1 MIEKITGYILNTEGA
16 LFQLAISLIVFAVS
30 YLISRLVRYKVMPW
44 LMNLLNK
51 KEKKGPYVLAKGFS
65 RPAPVA
71 VWTTGIFLACILLPL
86 PADLALPFGNLM
98 SKLLRVTMICLLA
111 WGLIGSSDL
120 GPVLFHDVR
129 GKLDLEVD
137 NTVAN
142 FLNKILKGTIL
153 VFAILM
159 LLQELGFPVGSLI
172 TSLGIVGLTLSLAA
186 KDYAT
191 NFFGGLVVI
200 FEKPFAIGDWIWC
213 KDGEGEVEDIAFRS
227 TRIRQLNDSV
237 LVIPNSILVS
247 NAMIN
252 YSQINRRLAKFT
264 LGVTYDTTRS
274 QLESLLADIRAML
287 AAREDVHP
295 DTIRVQMTGFGASSI
310 DILIQFY
317 ATTGALAEF
326 LKIQESINL
335 ELMDLVYKNGCSFAF
350 PSTSVYIEK
359 APASAPRS

>member
-1 MIEKITGYILNTEGA
+1 MIEKITEYILNTDGA
-16 LFQLAISLIVFAVS
+16 LFQLVISLIVFVVS
-30 YLISRLVRYKVMPW
+30 YLISRLVRHKIMPW

-71 VWTTGIFLACILLPL
+71 VWTTGIFLACALLPL
-86 PADLALPFGNLM
+86 PADLGGALTSLM

-129 GKLDLEVD
+129 GKLDLDVD

-142 FLNKILKGTIL
+142 FLNKVLKGTIL

-213 KDGEGEVEDIAFRS
+213 SAGEGEVEDIAFRS

-252 YSQINRRLAKFT
+252 YSQINRRLAKFS

-274 QLESLLADIRAML
+274 QLESLMADIRAML

-317 ATTGALAEF
+317 TTTGALAEF
-326 LKIQESINL
+326 LKIQEAINL
-335 ELMDLVYKNGCSFAF
+335 DLMDLVYKNGCSFAF

-359 APASAPRS
+359 APASAPRA